1 MVLTKRRTWLVLAIG
16 VAAFA
21 LAASSLH
28 SQAQEG
34 ESSGKVVFVIP
45 VKGLSPLQMIDLGI
59 ANLVKR
65 AIGEAER
72 QGASALIFEI
82 DTFGGRV
89 DSATQIRDAM
99 FATDIM
105 TIAFIKN
112 RAISAGALIA
122 LACQHIVVAPGSSIG
137 AATPVGMP
145 IGPTGGEVQQLSE
158 KEISYVRTEFAATAE
173 RNGHN
178 PLLAKAMVDSDVEL
192 YKRTTDS
199 GVEIVEVRTKDEFQ
213 RSMEAV
219 GEVLK
224 TLTTGTED
232 ADAQTKEG
240 ELLIAKGKL
249 LTLSAEEAL
258 ELGLAE
264 HEASRVGHVLG
275 LYNLSDARVE
285 SVQLNWSE
293 VLARFLT
300 NPIVSG
306 MLLTFGFLGILYELK
321 IPGWGISGTIGLICL
336 GLFFGAHLLVGLAE
350 WVEVLLFALGVALL
364 VAEIFFIPGF
374 GLAGISGIACLLLA
388 VYLALVKTPIPRYS
402 WEYEQLRLAMYTVF
416 WVVLGVPVIMVLTWK
431 LLPHTPFYA
440 RIVQVAEERA
450 DLGFTAGS
458 TESYMGKVGRTVT
471 ILRPAGRARFE
482 GRLVDVVAAGEFIPP
497 NTRVKVI
504 DVKGNRVVVIPHEE
518 VKESEENGE

>member
-1 MVLTKRRTWLVLAIG
+1 MVMMKRRAWLVLGIGAIC
-16 VAAFA
+16 FA
-21 LAASSLH
+21 LAASPVH
-28 SQAQEG
+28 PQAQEG
-34 ESSGKVVFVIP
+34 ESSGKVVFVVP
-45 VKGLSPLQMIDLGI
+45 VKGLSMLQMIDLGV
-59 ANLVKR
+59 ANLVNR
-65 AIGEAER
+65 AIGEAE
-72 QGASALIFEI
+72 QQDASALIFEI

-89 DSATQIRDAM
+89 DSAVQIRDAI
-99 FATDIM
+99 FATDIK

-145 IGPTGGEVQQLSE
+145 VGPTGGEMQQLSE
-158 KEISYVRTEFAATAE
+158 KEVSYVRTEFAATAE

-192 YKRTTDS
+192 YTRATDS
-199 GVEIVEVRTKDEFQ
+199 GVVIFERPQGEAEVQ
-213 RSMEAV
+213 
-219 GEVLK
+219 
-224 TLTTGTED
+224 
-232 ADAQTKEG
+232 EG

-264 HEASRVGHVLG
+264 REASRISDVLS
-275 LYNLSDARVE
+275 LYDMRGARTE
-285 SVQLNWSE
+285 RTELNWSE
-293 VLARFLT
+293 VVARFLT
-300 NPIVSG
+300 HPFVSG

-350 WVEVLLFALGVALL
+350 WMELLLFALGIALL

-374 GLAGISGIACLLLA
+374 GIAGISGIACLLLA
-388 VYLALVKTPIPRYS
+388 IYLALVKTPIPSYS
-402 WEYEQLRLAMYTVF
+402 WEYEQFRLAMYTVA
-416 WVVLGVPVIMVLTWK
+416 WVVVGIPVILILTWK

-450 DLGFTAGS
+450 DLGFTAES
-458 TESYMGKVGRTVT
+458 TDSYMGKLGRTVT

-482 GRLVDVVAAGEFIPP
+482 GRLVDVVAEGEFIPP
-497 NTRVKVI
+497 NTQVKVI

-518 VKESEENGE
+518 VEES